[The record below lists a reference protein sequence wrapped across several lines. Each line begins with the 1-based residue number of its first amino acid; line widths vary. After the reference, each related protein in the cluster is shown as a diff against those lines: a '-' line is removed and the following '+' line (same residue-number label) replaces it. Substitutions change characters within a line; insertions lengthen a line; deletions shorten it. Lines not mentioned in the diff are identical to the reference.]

1 MNMANIG
8 SIMRWL
14 KFFCHIFPSIF
25 LALFCSK
32 LTHCGS
38 MYLYSLP
45 LETETL
51 HDDHPSWQSCVF
63 MILRPLLNVKD
74 IVQILPLYFF
84 SLFLWYLVFCLLS
97 NYFIAD
103 FLLCLI
109 DRRVFSVCFLRISQR
124 KKRCKYIE
132 VGSMYLHFFVS

>member
-32 LTHCGS
+32 LTHCDS

-124 KKRCKYIE
+124 KKGVNIYR
-132 VGSMYLHFFVS
+132 

>member
-1 MNMANIG
+1 
-8 SIMRWL
+8 MRWL
-14 KFFCHIFPSIF
+14 KFFCHVFPSIF
-25 LALFCSK
+25 LALFCFK
-32 LTHCGS
+32 LIHCGS

-45 LETETL
+45 LKTETL

-84 SLFLWYLVFCLLS
+84 FSVLMIPC
-97 NYFIAD
+97 
-103 FLLCLI
+103 FLLAFKLFHCWLPSLSYWQESFFCMFFK
-109 DRRVFSVCFLRISQR
+109 DFS
-124 KKRCKYIE
+124 KEKRCKYIE

>member
-1 MNMANIG
+1 MVEIFFAMFFQTFF
-8 SIMRWL
+8 WL
-14 KFFCHIFPSIF
+14 CFASNWPTVVVC
-25 LALFCSK
+25 
-32 LTHCGS
+32 

-45 LETETL
+45 LKTETL

-132 VGSMYLHFFVS
+132 VGSMYLHFFIS

>member
-1 MNMANIG
+1 
-8 SIMRWL
+8 MRWL
-14 KFFCHIFPSIF
+14 KFFCHVFPSIF
-25 LALFCSK
+25 LALFCFK
-32 LTHCGS
+32 LIHCGS

-45 LETETL
+45 LKTETL

-124 KKRCKYIE
+124 KKKCKYIE